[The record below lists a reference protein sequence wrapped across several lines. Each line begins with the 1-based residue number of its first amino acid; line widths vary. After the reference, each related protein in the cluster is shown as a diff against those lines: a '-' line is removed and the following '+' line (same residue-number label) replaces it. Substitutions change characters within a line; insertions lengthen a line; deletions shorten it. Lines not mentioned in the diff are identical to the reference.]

1 MSTARRGEQGPGEPG
16 FREPGLDHLIKA
28 LTADGYPR
36 ELAGRDAALAAF
48 RTVSRQPRRRSRF
61 SFSLSWSRPLTTS
74 ARLSAVTA
82 ALVAAI
88 GGFTAAAYAQVL
100 PAPVQHIAYSVL
112 APIGVPDS
120 PSSASP
126 VRSGAHPRSAP
137 GAPARHVHGAAS
149 PPASCPCPARTSSRA
164 IAGSALVLSVARAQ
178 LPADGTGVF
187 SGKLTYHGHPEPGV
201 QVRLLE
207 QAATA
212 PGWRV
217 VATRV
222 TGRYGGVRFRVP
234 YLTQNA
240 AFLVTVPDRMSSAQ
254 VTVTVIPRVLLS
266 IVPGHVTDRLVASAR
281 FGDPGDVVVLQEL
294 SGGAWRNVATQTLGA
309 GHRAIFK
316 VPASASP
323 GPYYRT
329 VLAATGAH
337 GPGVSGLV
345 RRPRTLGTGA
355 KAVVPTPQPTL
366 AASSLTASPTPSPSP
381 SSPTPSPSIPPQPSP
396 TSPTPSPSIPPLP
409 SPTSPTGS
417 PDDLRI

>member
-61 SFSLSWSRPLTTS
+61 SFPLSWSRPLTTS

-126 VRSGAHPRSAP
+126 ARSGTHPRSAP
-137 GAPARHVHGAAS
+137 GAPARHVHGAS
-149 PPASCPCPARTSSRA
+149 PSALCPCPAASSSRA
-164 IAGSALVLSVARAQ
+164 IAGSALVLSVTRAQ
-178 LPADGTGVF
+178 LPAGGTDVF
-187 SGKLTYHGHPEPGV
+187 SGRLTYHSHPEPGV

-212 PGWRV
+212 PRWRV
-217 VATRV
+217 VATGV
-222 TGRYGGVRFRVP
+222 TGRQGGVQFSVP
-234 YLTQNA
+234 YLTQNT

-254 VTVTVIPRVLLS
+254 VTVTVIPRVLLR

-323 GPYYRT
+323 GPYYRA

-355 KAVVPTPQPTL
+355 KAIVPTPQPTL
-366 AASSLTASPTPSPSP
+366 AASSLTASPTPSTTSP
-381 SSPTPSPSIPPQPSP
+381 TPTPSPSIPPQPSP
-396 TSPTPSPSIPPLP
+396 TSPTPTPSPSIPPLP

-417 PDDLRI
+417 PDD